1 MSPAEK
7 QHQLKVIT
15 AFTLVYVLWGS
26 TYLAMRIVVEHI
38 PPAMMGAIRFLASG
52 AVMFAYCFFTG
63 RTLRVTRAEFFRLA
77 CIGVLLLSTGNVMVA
92 WGEQYVPSGLAAL
105 VVAAVPIWVALI
117 ESVILKSDRLSM
129 RGNIG
134 LVVGSLGLAVLLWP
148 KIISTTSIGRLEL
161 LGCGALIIAALSW
174 ASGSILSRR
183 SQLNVDPFTAT
194 AYEMGIAG
202 TVNLLWATLHGDFAH
217 TVFTT
222 RGVTAIAYLV
232 TGGSLIGF
240 TAYIWLLEH
249 VPTAKVATYAYVN
262 PIVAVILGALIL
274 HETVDAY
281 IIAGSVIIIG
291 GVVLVTTSKIH
302 AGEESLPAK
311 TQLPACE
318 AEG

>member
-7 QHQLKVIT
+7 QHQWKVII

-52 AVMFAYCFFTG
+52 SIMFLYCWVS
-63 RTLRVTRAEFFRLA
+63 RRNLRVTRAEFLRLA
-77 CIGVLLLSTGNVMVA
+77 AIGCLLLTTGNVMVA

-105 VVAAVPIWVALI
+105 VVAAVPLWVALI
-117 ESVILKSDRLSM
+117 ESVILKSDRLSR
-129 RGNIG
+129 RGTTG
-134 LVVGSLGLAVLLWP
+134 LMLGALGLGVLLWP
-148 KIISTTSIGRLEL
+148 KITATTCIGRLEL
-161 LGCGALIIAALSW
+161 LGCVGLIFAALSW
-174 ASGSILSRR
+174 SAGSILSRR
-183 SQLNVDPFTAT
+183 SKLDVDPFTAT
-194 AYEMGIAG
+194 AYEMTIAG
-202 TVNLLWATLHGDFAH
+202 VVNAAWALSHGDIAN
-217 TVFTT
+217 TVLTA
-222 RGVTAIAYLV
+222 RGVSAIAYLV

-262 PIVAVILGALIL
+262 PVVAVLLGTLIL

-281 IIAGSVIIIG
+281 IIAGSAIIIG
-291 GVVLVTTSKIH
+291 GVILVTTSKIH

-311 TQLPACE
+311 NVLPACE